1 MLRILASAA
10 AFVVFGGSALAM
22 GNDPDQ
28 KVIRIMSATYGATY
42 GASYG
47 ASCGIAGG
55 NATRN
60 VAAQCDGRK
69 SCSYKVSYK
78 VLGDPAYGC
87 KKDFFVSYY
96 CGRNGPFQGRAAAEA
111 GYGSVVPLVCR

>member
-10 AFVVFGGSALAM
+10 AFVVFGGSAQAM

-28 KVIRIMSATYGATY
+28 KVIRIMSAT
-42 GASYG
+42 YG

-78 VLGDPAYGC
+78 ALGDPAYGC
-87 KKDFFVSYY
+87 KKDFFVSNY
-96 CGRNGPFQGRAAAEA
+96 CGSNGPFQGRAAAEA
-111 GYGSVVPLVCR
+111 GYGSVVPLACR

>member
-10 AFVVFGGSALAM
+10 ALVVLGGSAQAM

-28 KVIRIMSATYGATY
+28 KVIRIMSATYGA
-42 GASYG
+42 
-47 ASCGIAGG
+47 SCGIAGG
-55 NATRN
+55 NATRH

-111 GYGSVVPLVCR
+111 GYGSVVPLACR

>member
-1 MLRILASAA
+1 MSINFARAGGAA
-10 AFVVFGGSALAM
+10 ALIVCGGGLAQAM

-28 KVIRIMSATYGATY
+28 RVIRIMSATYGA
-42 GASYG
+42 
-47 ASCGIAGG
+47 SCGISSG

-60 VAAQCDGRK
+60 VSALCDGRK

-96 CGRNGPFQGRAAAEA
+96 CGRTGPLQAKAPAEA
-111 GYGSVVPLVCR
+111 GYGSVVSLACK

>member
-1 MLRILASAA
+1 MSRILVAA
-10 AFVVFGGSALAM
+10 LGSALVAMSSGLAQAM

-28 KVIRIMSATYGATY
+28 KVIRIMGA
-42 GASYG
+42 AYG
-47 ASCGIAGG
+47 ASCGIAAG

-87 KKDFFVSYY
+87 KKDFFVTYY
-96 CGRNGPFQGRAAAEA
+96 CGRSGPFQGRAAAEA